1 MTEVP
6 DDIRRRR
13 LLWHC
18 RRGMKELDVL
28 LSRYAT
34 QRYPAASAAQQRAFE
49 AFLEL
54 QDPEIN
60 AYLLGYVA
68 SSDPEQ
74 VALIQAI
81 CAAP

>member
-1 MTEVP
+1 MTA
-6 DDIRRRR
+6 DDTRRRR

-28 LSRYAT
+28 LSRYVAE
-34 QRYPAASAAQQRAFE
+34 RYPDAPAAQQRAFE

-60 AYLLGYVA
+60 AYLLGYVI
-68 SSDPEQ
+68 SPDPERT
-74 VALIQAI
+74 ALIDAI
-81 CAAP
+81 RAP